1 MSYVLILMGNIH
13 NIYIYILILILMKNI
28 SHVYINKKY
37 IYDIY

>member
-13 NIYIYILILILMKNI
+13 NIYIYILILMKNI

>member
-13 NIYIYILILILMKNI
+13 NIYILILILMKNI
-28 SHVYINKKY
+28 SLVYINKKY

>member
-13 NIYIYILILILMKNI
+13 NIYILILILMKNI